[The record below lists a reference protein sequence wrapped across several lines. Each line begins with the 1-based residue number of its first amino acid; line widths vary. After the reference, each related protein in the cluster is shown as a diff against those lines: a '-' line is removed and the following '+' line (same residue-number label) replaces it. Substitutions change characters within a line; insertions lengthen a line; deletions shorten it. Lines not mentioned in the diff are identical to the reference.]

1 MYGEL
6 IRNARQRKG
15 WTLSD
20 LAYKLG
26 ITPAGIAQW
35 EQNRR
40 NPKLETREKIASA
53 LDIDITELMLEPE
66 KSDYEKRFGT
76 SESRAASAAYQ
87 IERIIEANTKRIES
101 CNGVVTTNHKKDWAL
116 DDIEVIA
123 RKYGVPT
130 NSIKKQL
137 NIDLSLGLDEA
148 QTDSVPKSKTYYK
161 GRFVSEIDAIM
172 AGLNEDGREAVLHH
186 ARELAKFRNTKR
198 ARTPDI
204 SIDKNRFGW
213 ATGCLHLY
221 FY

>member
-130 NSIKKQL
+130 SSIKKQL

-172 AGLNEDGREAVLHH
+172 AGLDEDGREAVLRH
-186 ARELAKFRNTKR
+186 ARELAKIPEYQKNYDQRN
-198 ARTPDI
+198 
-204 SIDKNRFGW
+204 
-213 ATGCLHLY
+213 H
-221 FY
+221 

>member
-172 AGLNEDGREAVLHH
+172 AGQNEDGGEAVLHH
-186 ARELAKFRNTKR
+186 ARELAKIPEYQKSQD
-198 ARTPDI
+198 P
-204 SIDKNRFGW
+204 
-213 ATGCLHLY
+213 
-221 FY
+221 

>member
-148 QTDSVPKSKTYYK
+148 QTIPFLKAKPIIK
-161 GRFVSEIDAIM
+161 
-172 AGLNEDGREAVLHH
+172 AGLSVRSMLLWQA
-186 ARELAKFRNTKR
+186 
-198 ARTPDI
+198 
-204 SIDKNRFGW
+204 
-213 ATGCLHLY
+213 
-221 FY
+221 

>member
-15 WTLSD
+15 WTLSH

-148 QTDSVPKSKTYYK
+148 QTNSVPKSKTYYK

-172 AGLNEDGREAVLHH
+172 AGPNEDGRVAVLHH
-186 ARELAKFRNTKR
+186 ARELAKIPEYQKSQD
-198 ARTPDI
+198 P
-204 SIDKNRFGW
+204 
-213 ATGCLHLY
+213 
-221 FY
+221 

>member
-130 NSIKKQL
+130 SSIKKQL

-172 AGLNEDGREAVLHH
+172 AGLNEDGRGAVLRH
-186 ARELAKFRNTKR
+186 ARELAKIPEYQKNYDQRN
-198 ARTPDI
+198 
-204 SIDKNRFGW
+204 
-213 ATGCLHLY
+213 H
-221 FY
+221 

>member
-172 AGLNEDGREAVLHH
+172 AGLNEDGREAALHH
-186 ARELAKFRNTKR
+186 ARELAKIPEYQKSQD
-198 ARTPDI
+198 P
-204 SIDKNRFGW
+204 
-213 ATGCLHLY
+213 
-221 FY
+221 

>member
-130 NSIKKQL
+130 SSIKKQL

-172 AGLNEDGREAVLHH
+172 AGLPFCVMLVNLRKSQNIRKTTTRETIDTFVLENYPLSPPD
-186 ARELAKFRNTKR
+186 AP
-198 ARTPDI
+198 TPFI
-204 SIDKNRFGW
+204 FN
-213 ATGCLHLY
+213 
-221 FY
+221 

>member
-6 IRNARQRKG
+6 IRNARQQKC

-40 NPKLETREKIASA
+40 NPKLETRKKIASA
-53 LDIDITELMLEPE
+53 LDIDITELMR
-66 KSDYEKRFGT
+66 KSEREDYEKKYGN
-76 SESRAASAAYQ
+76 SESRTSFAVYE
-87 IERIIEANTKRIES
+87 IEKIIDDNTKQAES
-101 CNGVVTTNHKKDWAL
+101 CNGTVTTSHERKWAL
-116 DDIEVIA
+116 EHLDEMAI
-123 RKYGVPT
+123 KYGVPT
-130 NSIKKQL
+130 NNIRKQL
-137 NIDLSLGLDEA
+137 NKDLSLGLDEA

-186 ARELAKFRNTKR
+186 ARELAKIPEYQKSQD
-198 ARTPDI
+198 P
-204 SIDKNRFGW
+204 
-213 ATGCLHLY
+213 
-221 FY
+221 

>member
-172 AGLNEDGREAVLHH
+172 AGLNEDGREAVLRH
-186 ARELAKFRNTKR
+186 ARELAKIPEYQKNYDQRN
-198 ARTPDI
+198 
-204 SIDKNRFGW
+204 
-213 ATGCLHLY
+213 H
-221 FY
+221 

>member
-1 MYGEL
+1 MASL
-6 IRNARQRKG
+6 LLAS
-15 WTLSD
+15 LSGSKTG
-20 LAYKLG
+20 A
-26 ITPAGIAQW
+26 
-35 EQNRR
+35 
-40 NPKLETREKIASA
+40 KLETREKIASA

-186 ARELAKFRNTKR
+186 ARELAKIPEYQKSQD
-198 ARTPDI
+198 P
-204 SIDKNRFGW
+204 
-213 ATGCLHLY
+213 
-221 FY
+221 

>member
-6 IRNARQRKG
+6 IRNARQRKC

-101 CNGVVTTNHKKDWAL
+101 CNGVVTTNHKKDGAL

-186 ARELAKFRNTKR
+186 ARELAKIPEYQKSQD
-198 ARTPDI
+198 P
-204 SIDKNRFGW
+204 
-213 ATGCLHLY
+213 
-221 FY
+221 

>member
-116 DDIEVIA
+116 LCRIRI
-123 RKYGVPT
+123 
-130 NSIKKQL
+130 
-137 NIDLSLGLDEA
+137 
-148 QTDSVPKSKTYYK
+148 
-161 GRFVSEIDAIM
+161 
-172 AGLNEDGREAVLHH
+172 
-186 ARELAKFRNTKR
+186 
-198 ARTPDI
+198 
-204 SIDKNRFGW
+204 
-213 ATGCLHLY
+213 
-221 FY
+221 

>member
-130 NSIKKQL
+130 SSIKKQL
-137 NIDLSLGLDEA
+137 NIDLSLGLDEV

-172 AGLNEDGREAVLHH
+172 AGLNEDGREAVLRH
-186 ARELAKFRNTKR
+186 ARELAKIPEYQKNYDQRN
-198 ARTPDI
+198 
-204 SIDKNRFGW
+204 
-213 ATGCLHLY
+213 H
-221 FY
+221 

>member
-1 MYGEL
+1 VYGEL

-130 NSIKKQL
+130 SSIKKQL

-172 AGLNEDGREAVLHH
+172 AGLNEDGREAVLRH
-186 ARELAKFRNTKR
+186 ARELAKIPEYQKNYDQRN
-198 ARTPDI
+198 
-204 SIDKNRFGW
+204 
-213 ATGCLHLY
+213 H
-221 FY
+221 

>member
-26 ITPAGIAQW
+26 ITPAGVAQW

-186 ARELAKFRNTKR
+186 ARELAQIPEYQKSQD
-198 ARTPDI
+198 P
-204 SIDKNRFGW
+204 
-213 ATGCLHLY
+213 
-221 FY
+221 

>member
-130 NSIKKQL
+130 SSIKKQL

-172 AGLNEDGREAVLHH
+172 AGLNEDGREAVLRH
-186 ARELAKFRNTKR
+186 ARELAKIPEYQKNYDQRN
-198 ARTPDI
+198 
-204 SIDKNRFGW
+204 
-213 ATGCLHLY
+213 H
-221 FY
+221 